1 MVQLL
6 INQHKWSIRGNNS
19 WNDYI
24 TILSFYWSGETCAH
38 PNSRFCSPA
47 YQCPIIDPLWESPEG
62 VPIAAIIFGGRRP
75 EGNLEAIS
83 AVKRCSW
90 CSACTRKQENWN
102 LTCASA
108 LFQVFLSYMRPS
120 IGSTEC
126 LLEQPWGQKP
136 QQQLN
141 TKVSVQPWSN
151 MVPVF

>member
-6 INQHKWSIRGNNS
+6 ISQHRWGEQFLKWL
-19 WNDYI
+19 
-24 TILSFYWSGETCAH
+24 TVLFFYSSGETCAH

-47 YQCPIIDPLWESPEG
+47 NQCPIIDPQWESPEG
-62 VPIAAIIFGGRRP
+62 VPIEAIIFGGRRP

-83 AVKRCSW
+83 AAAALLAQEKKEEC
-90 CSACTRKQENWN
+90 ENWN
-102 LTCASA
+102 LTCVSA

-120 IGSTEC
+120 VGSTEC

-141 TKVSVQPWSN
+141 TKVSIQPWSN